1 MLQVI
6 QLDLE
11 DSADEGLPVSSHL
24 APTLMDV
31 DPAPTQSLA
40 PVKAKR
46 PPGRPRKSAPTNATP
61 SRSSRVRAKDAIV
74 VAAPPSLQSQ
84 ASPQL
89 ANGETSAR
97 PASFAAKH
105 QPVAVHTAP
114 STITVSST
122 PALPATAGATPR
134 AVAPVQSA
142 HSQTSTSTS
151 GSLTSLKI
159 RPPARLSTHKPGPAP
174 AAVPAPVLSPSATI
188 MAQTRLRRSLRR
200 ERRQN
205 SAPTSSSTTTS
216 HLDDLDKPTS
226 PTL

>member
-11 DSADEGLPVSSHL
+11 DSADEGLPVSSHS

-31 DPAPTQSLA
+31 DPAPAQSLA

-46 PPGRPRKSAPTNATP
+46 PPGRPRKSAPTSAP
-61 SRSSRVRAKDAIV
+61 SKSSRVRAKDAIL
-74 VAAPPSLQSQ
+74 AAAQPSLQSQ
-84 ASPQL
+84 APSQL
-89 ANGETSAR
+89 TNGETSAR
-97 PASFAAKH
+97 PPASFAAKH
-105 QPVAVHTAP
+105 QPVAAHTAP
-114 STITVSST
+114 TTIPVSA

-151 GSLTSLKI
+151 GSFTSLKI
-159 RPPARLSTHKPGPAP
+159 RLPARLSTHKPGPAA

-188 MAQTRLRRSLRR
+188 MSQTRLRRSLRR